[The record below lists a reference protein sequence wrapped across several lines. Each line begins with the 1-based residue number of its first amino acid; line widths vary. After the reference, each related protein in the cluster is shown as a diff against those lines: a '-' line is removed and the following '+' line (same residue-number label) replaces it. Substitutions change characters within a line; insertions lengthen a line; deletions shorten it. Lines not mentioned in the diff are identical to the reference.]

1 MLQRNFTMKRSIS
14 KKQAFK
20 LLILLLLLAGSI
32 ITLRFLSLQEMRN
45 SIERFGVAAPL
56 AYIAAF
62 ALLPI
67 FLFPVP
73 SLALVSGILFGVI
86 KGTLY
91 TLAGASINATLMFFL
106 SRFIARDTVERII
119 RTKLSE
125 NMQKKLLTE
134 RQQSVTYIF
143 FILRL
148 VPLVSYNLINYA
160 AGITKIRYG
169 NYMLSTITGILPGTI
184 VFLNMGDKLLNLKS
198 MEFALSV
205 ALLVGLTLLSM
216 VGLKWYLKKTEEAW

>member
-1 MLQRNFTMKRSIS
+1 MLQRNSTMKRSIS

-20 LLILLLLLAGSI
+20 LLVLLLLAAGSI

-45 SIERFGVAAPL
+45 SIESFGAAAPI

-73 SLALVSGILFGVI
+73 PLALVSGILFGVI

-106 SRFIARDTVERII
+106 SRFIARDTVERLI
-119 RTKLSE
+119 RTKVSE
-125 NMQKKLLTE
+125 NMQEKLLTD

-184 VFLNMGDKLLNLKS
+184 VFLNMGDKLLNIRS
-198 MEFALSV
+198 MEFVISVVLLLALTVISI
-205 ALLVGLTLLSM
+205 
-216 VGLKWYLKKTEEAW
+216 VGLKWYLKKTEKAW

>member
-1 MLQRNFTMKRSIS
+1 MKRSIS

-20 LLILLLLLAGSI
+20 LLVLLLLAAGSI

-45 SIERFGVAAPL
+45 SIESFGAAAPI

-62 ALLPI
+62 VLLPI

-73 SLALVSGILFGVI
+73 PLALVSGILFGVL
-86 KGTLY
+86 KGTIY
-91 TLAGASINATLMFFL
+91 TLAGAFINATLMFFL
-106 SRFIARDTVERII
+106 SRFIARDTVEHII
-119 RTKLSE
+119 RTKLSDS
-125 NMQKKLLTE
+125 MQEKLLTDS
-134 RQQSVTYIF
+134 QQSITYIF

-169 NYMLSTITGILPGTI
+169 NYLLSTITGILPGTI
-184 VFLNMGDKLLNLKS
+184 VFLNMGDKLLNIKS
-198 MEFALSV
+198 MEFVISVVLLLALTV
-205 ALLVGLTLLSM
+205 LSI
-216 VGLKWYLKKTEEAW
+216 VGLKWYLKKTEKTW

>member
-1 MLQRNFTMKRSIS
+1 MWQRNSTMKRSIS

-20 LLILLLLLAGSI
+20 LLVLLLLAAGSI

-45 SIERFGVAAPL
+45 SIESFGSAAPA

-62 ALLPI
+62 AVLPI

-73 SLALVSGILFGVI
+73 PLALASGILFGVL

-106 SRFIARDTVERII
+106 SRFIARDTVERLI
-119 RTKLSE
+119 RTKVSE
-125 NMQKKLLTE
+125 NMQEKLLTD

-184 VFLNMGDKLLNLKS
+184 VFLNMGDKLLNIRS
-198 MEFALSV
+198 MEFVLSVVLLLALTALSI
-205 ALLVGLTLLSM
+205 